1 MRSSDVPKR
10 ADLVPNADTRDY
22 VNAGHA
28 TGTPTGM
35 FAGETEQDR
44 RNEDAARKV
53 LEQALPGEPG
63 SWKESGAVP
72 DRTDDS
78 EPPARHASSGRPS

>member
-1 MRSSDVPKR
+1 MRSSDLPKR
-10 ADLVPNADTRDY
+10 ADLVPNADTRDH

-44 RNEDAARKV
+44 RNEDATRKV
-53 LEQALPGEPG
+53 LEQVLPGEPG

-72 DRTDDS
+72 DHDEAS
-78 EPPARHASSGRPS
+78 SHASQAPSARPS